1 MNPKKAP
8 AAQVAYAKKAAVLK
22 AANAAK
28 VKAAS
33 LVATPGLIKDENAKA
48 LVAAKA
54 YARNVLPKR
63 HHIDRRASKIATD
76 IDGDNDAL
84 VSTRELADQLGI
96 STQWLEIGRHRG
108 YGPKFVK
115 LGPRCIRYRWR
126 DVLTWLAER
135 SHLSTA
141 EYSHGRGPL
150 EAGRA

>member
-8 AAQVAYAKKAAVLK
+8 AAQVAYAEKAAALK

-33 LVATPGLIKDENAKA
+33 LAPGLIKDENAKA

-54 YARNVLPKR
+54 YERNVLPKR

-76 IDGDNDAL
+76 IDVDNDAL

-108 YGPKFVK
+108 YGPTFVK

-126 DVLTWLAER
+126 DVVTWLGER

-150 EAGRA
+150 EAGPA